1 MNYLNY
7 FYIYRPRMYIF
18 QQIQGIWRDLAI
30 ILKILKN
37 THFRNHK
44 IQLSRAVWSVSLL
57 RPHSGR
63 HTETA
68 IIDNYFVF
76 QDLQFP
82 FLSIFFKL
90 LSNPFKSLEI
100 VENDTSEARI
110 YRNIENHKNPSKPLI
125 KYPEESNSSNFELH
139 RAKHKKSIPMQIIPP
154 QKPTIYLT
162 YPSVLFRASGNWT
175 VGVKDDPGIDYLEI
189 TVIHHV
195 LTNFWRSLEEKSLKN
210 NI

>member
-1 MNYLNY
+1 MIYLHY
-7 FYIYRPRMYIF
+7 FFVFRPRMYNF
-18 QQIQGIWRDLAI
+18 QQFQWIWKDLTI
-30 ILKILKN
+30 IWKILKN
-37 THFRNHK
+37 IHFRNHK

-57 RPHSGR
+57 QPHSGR

-110 YRNIENHKNPSKPLI
+110 YRNIENHKNPSKPLV

-162 YPSVLFRASGNWT
+162 Y
-175 VGVKDDPGIDYLEI
+175 
-189 TVIHHV
+189 
-195 LTNFWRSLEEKSLKN
+195 WRGLWAYHTAYFH
-210 NI
+210 

>member
-1 MNYLNY
+1 MT
-7 FYIYRPRMYIF
+7 
-18 QQIQGIWRDLAI
+18 DLKI
-30 ILKILKN
+30 ILIISTFFELGCFIFNNFNGFEGILTKSWKILKN
-37 THFRNHK
+37 MHFRNHK

-162 YPSVLFRASGNWT
+162 Y
-175 VGVKDDPGIDYLEI
+175 
-189 TVIHHV
+189 
-195 LTNFWRSLEEKSLKN
+195 WRKGGPLPPKFAKIGLL
-210 NI
+210 